1 MTTNNNDTRWIQRL
15 NNYDKALERLSKA
28 ADILSTNK
36 ILGDDVDD
44 LLKEGLVQR
53 FEYTQELA
61 WKVMKDYE
69 EFQGYTDIQGS
80 RDAIRKALQ
89 MGIIDSKMWMETI
102 ASRNVTSH
110 CYDETEF
117 NEVLNHIISQYLPIF
132 KTFAIKMN
140 KIKDDNL

>member
-1 MTTNNNDTRWIQRL
+1 M
-15 NNYDKALERLSKA
+15 
-28 ADILSTNK
+28 
-36 ILGDDVDD
+36 
-44 LLKEGLVQR
+44 QR

-89 MGIIDSKMWMETI
+89 IGIIDSKMWMETI